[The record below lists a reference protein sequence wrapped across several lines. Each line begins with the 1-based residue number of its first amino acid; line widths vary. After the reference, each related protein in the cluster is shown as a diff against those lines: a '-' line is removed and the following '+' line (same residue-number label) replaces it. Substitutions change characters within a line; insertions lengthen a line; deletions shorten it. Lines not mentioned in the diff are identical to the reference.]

1 MRIDVAEDIRLASF
15 RLDRPQQMRRRQ
27 GQHTLNNGL
36 KALGDGRSSFEMTDD
51 MKRYWFVVAVFRG
64 PLELAATI
72 GDLHANNFTSDELL
86 VIADRCAGDVR
97 KTIRGRDGSF
107 VDVFVPRADGGFES
121 KEGPTLPLSLSI
133 LLRAMGQNTASAR
146 SQSDSDDEQ
155 TPSPVYAQ
163 LLKDVDEGAIVLIA
177 SATDP
182 EQQLQGARILLRGKC
197 ECVLTHE
204 LTERGS

>member
-1 MRIDVAEDIRLASF
+1 MRIDVAENSGPVSIRF
-15 RLDRPQQMRRRQ
+15 DQPQQLRRCQ
-27 GQHTLNNGL
+27 GQHTLTNGL
-36 KALGDGRSSFEMTDD
+36 EARGDGKSSYEMTDD
-51 MKRYWFVVAVFRG
+51 VKRYWFVVAVFRG

-86 VIADRCAGDVR
+86 VIANHCAGDVR
-97 KTIRGRDGSF
+97 KTIHGRNGSF
-107 VDVFVPRADGGFES
+107 VDVVVPRADGGFGS
-121 KEGPTLPLSLSI
+121 KESQTLPLSLSI

-146 SQSDSDDEQ
+146 SQSGSDDEQ

-163 LLKDVDEGAIVLIA
+163 LLKDVEEGAIVLIA
-177 SATDP
+177 SATGP

-204 LTERGS
+204 LTEHGS